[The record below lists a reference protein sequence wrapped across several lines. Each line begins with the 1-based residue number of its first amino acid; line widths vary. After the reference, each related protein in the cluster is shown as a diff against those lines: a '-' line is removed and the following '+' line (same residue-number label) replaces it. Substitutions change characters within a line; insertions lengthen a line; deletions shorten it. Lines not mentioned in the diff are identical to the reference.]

1 MVGKQVTT
9 VITGLE
15 TRVGGRRVR
24 VVRVSVW
31 KSLQLERWGKDQRGK
46 GFR

>member
-1 MVGKQVTT
+1 MVGGRVTT

-15 TRVGGRRVR
+15 TRVGEGRVR
-24 VVRVSVW
+24 VVRVSVC
-31 KSLQLERWGKDQRGK
+31 KRLQLERWGKDQRSE